1 MKIALVTSEVT
12 YIPANYDRL
21 IMPLMEHPSVCM
33 LIEIKNRSPSLL
45 LKGAALTLMGAKQV
59 AKNLALNTIKTSTV
73 RRRELAKKH
82 DLHFTQVSDMNSDE
96 AYELIKKYNIDL
108 IINLRTRC
116 IYRQKILEA
125 PKLGCINVHHGIL
138 PKYRGTMCDLYALYE
153 NRAAGFSVHKMEKRV
168 DAGGIY
174 RVQEVSKGDL
184 NYCAYLSKTNIFELN
199 VLRDLIDEIV
209 KQGKLPDPI
218 PNQSNEK
225 ISYTKNPT
233 SDVIKMMLAK
243 GMKL

>member
-33 LIEIKNRSPSLL
+33 LIEIKNRAPSLL
-45 LKGAALTLMGAKQV
+45 LKAAGLAFMGAKQV
-59 AKNLALNTIKTSTV
+59 AKNLALNTIKTSTQD
-73 RRRELAKKH
+73 RQNMAKRNGI
-82 DLHFTQVSDMNSDE
+82 HFAQVSDMNSDE
-96 AYELIKKYNIDL
+96 AYALIKEHDIDL

-116 IYRQKILEA
+116 IYRQKILAA
-125 PKLGCINVHHGIL
+125 PKFGCINIHHGIL
-138 PKYRGTMCDLYALYE
+138 PRYRGTMCDLYALYE
-153 NRAAGFSVHKMEKRV
+153 NRAAGFSIHKMEKRV

-184 NYCAYLSKTNIFELN
+184 DYCAYLSKTNIFELN

-209 KQGKLPDPI
+209 KTKQLPTPI
-218 PNQSNEK
+218 INQSNEK